1 MFDLHLEDRSVYL
14 PAEGEKFR
22 FIAEV
27 GEYNPDQCLF
37 FLEPVKTIPR

>member
-1 MFDLHLEDRSVYL
+1 MFDLHLKDVYL

-27 GEYNPDQCLF
+27 GEYNPDSCLF

>member
-1 MFDLHLEDRSVYL
+1 MFDLHLEDIRYL

-27 GEYNPDQCLF
+27 GEFNPDQCLF